1 MSGFGTLIKFSQYE
15 HVLQLQN
22 EGLLYMSNLAYF
34 RRIEDEELCGDPFDG
49 VARVERARNTKVE
62 MGLPDG
68 RKITIKEANWVLR
81 MDFYEP
87 ERINIFC
94 MYALHAGSF
103 PVQEK
108 NFRFGDYALVLT
120 SGQEFMNRVAS
131 TMKTQGIT
139 QAKGDLVEYVDN
151 DSTGKLG
158 PFKKFKTFDYQS
170 EWRLVCYD
178 GPGGVRKI
186 SIGSIRDIS
195 IIIPS
200 SEVNGIITIS
210 S

>member
-1 MSGFGTLIKFSQYE
+1 
-15 HVLQLQN
+15 V
-22 EGLLYMSNLAYF
+22 
-34 RRIEDEELCGDPFDG
+34 D
-49 VARVERARNTKVE
+49 
-62 MGLPDG
+62 
-68 RKITIKEANWVLR
+68 
-81 MDFYEP
+81 
-87 ERINIFC
+87 
-94 MYALHAGSF
+94 
-103 PVQEK
+103 EK

-120 SGQEFMNRVAS
+120 SGHEFMNRVAS

-151 DSTGKLG
+151 EYTGELD
-158 PFKKFKTFDYQS
+158 PFKKFKIFDYQF

-200 SEVNGIITIS
+200 SEVNRIITIS